1 MSQLGFSL
9 GCSPWPQPAPACFSQ
24 NLPAFH
30 TQAAE
35 QLWLFSGPLQ
45 SPHDEAP

>member
-35 QLWLFSGPLQ
+35 QLWLTFRTPAKS
-45 SPHDEAP
+45 SR